1 MTTYH
6 YHSKVWLPCALD
18 EVFEFFSNAGNLQEL
33 TPPWVQFQILTPLPI
48 AMHAGQLIDYKI
60 RIHGIPIRWR
70 TEITHWEPGVR
81 FVDVQ
86 RRGPYRLWEHEH
98 RFQAERDGT
107 LMTDHVRYA
116 VYGGALIHTLFVKR
130 DVERIFAYRSDR
142 MKALFGSAE
151 SREPA
156 LV

>member
-6 YHSKVWLPCALD
+6 HHSKIWLPCPLD

-48 AMHAGQLIDYKI
+48 SMHAGRLIDYKI

-116 VYGGALIHTLFVKR
+116 VYGGALVHSLFVKK
-130 DVERIFAYRSDR
+130 DVERIFEYRTDR

-151 SREPA
+151 ARETVPG
-156 LV
+156 